1 MQIKQET
8 REKSIANPVN
18 PRNMYFKTPDPK
30 STKKSHKKTNST
42 SKKPKLKLKQ
52 CSIVHFYRLYE
63 RNQSNT
69 KIININSKTK
79 HEIILNIRHIFT
91 YLTNNNKDVIIAWV
105 PSHQGIK
112 GNEEADIATKEATSP
127 SSGVIRKRIPCGII
141 TPYRK
146 TIME

>member
-1 MQIKQET
+1 
-8 REKSIANPVN
+8 
-18 PRNMYFKTPDPK
+18 MYFKTPDPK

-112 GNEEADIATKEATSP
+112 GNEEADIAKEATPP
-127 SSGVIRKRIPCGII
+127 SSDVIRRRIPYQDLVVTLHHAEKLSWNKIWNTSKKKQKLI
-141 TPYRK
+141 
-146 TIME
+146 